1 MTITTH
7 GRRIA
12 VLGLGAIGK
21 RVLSGL
27 QKELLPNG
35 IYAGFDRPG
44 SSPDMDGVERITSL
58 ESLCAWRP
66 DLVVECAGH
75 GVVSSVVPVLLRQG
89 VDVIL
94 VSVGALSDDRLRAD
108 LAQAAHDGSARLV
121 TVSGAIGGLDALDA
135 ARSAGLDSVVYTGRK
150 PPLAWK
156 DTPAEDVVDL
166 VSLQQAAVIFEGTAR
181 GAAQSFPKN
190 ANVTAAVALAGVG
203 FDATSVR
210 LIADPTVD
218 CNVHEVEARG
228 AFGRFFMRLEN
239 NPLPDNVKTSWLAA
253 LSIEAELRKYLQI
266 PSSI

>member
-1 MTITTH
+1 MTITTQ

-21 RVLSGL
+21 RVLNGL
-27 QKELLPNG
+27 QRDLLPTG
-35 IYAGFDRPG
+35 VYAGFDRPG
-44 SSPDMDGVERITSL
+44 SSADMEGVEHITSL
-58 ESLCAWRP
+58 DELCAWRP
-66 DLVVECAGH
+66 ELAIECAGH
-75 GVVSSVVPVLLRQG
+75 GVVSTVVPVLLRQG

-94 VSVGALSDDRLRAD
+94 VSVGALSDDRLRAG
-108 LAQAAHDGSARLV
+108 LAQAAHDGGSRLI

-156 DTPAEDVVDL
+156 DTPAEEVVNL
-166 VSLQQAAVIFEGTAR
+166 ASLQQASVVFAGTAR

-203 FDATSVR
+203 FDATAVR
-210 LIADPTVD
+210 LIADPTVN

-253 LSIEAELRKYLQI
+253 LSIEAELRNYLQI